1 MINLRGRLVVPRTP
15 GLSSID
21 SHDRT
26 LIARQHHASFQHV
39 LQFAHVAWPMIFEQL
54 LNRGVGN
61 RFHRTIEILAQ
72 FLDEVSGQVGNVFLA
87 LAQRRNVDGH
97 DVEAV
102 VEILAEGTLL
112 ERGA

>member
-1 MINLRGRLVVPRTP
+1 MIR
-15 GLSSID
+15 
-21 SHDRT
+21 
-26 LIARQHHASFQHV
+26 
-39 LQFAHVAWPMIFEQL
+39 LQFLHGRFRDAFDAAARVRRQL
-54 LNRGVGN
+54 VHEVIRQKRN
-61 RFHRTIEILAQ
+61 IL
-72 FLDEVSGQVGNVFLA
+72 LA